1 MARIRRIRV
10 RHYTRSSRAERIL
23 DEQRLRAGVQN
34 KVFVENARRRLLSPR
49 DAEERYKLSPG
60 KGNAVIEFDVDLNEL
75 QYQPNPIIRREEL
88 YLEGDVDLKNRNP
101 TRVR

>member
-1 MARIRRIRV
+1 MARIRKIRV

-23 DEQRLRAGVQN
+23 DEQILRTGVQN
-34 KVFVENARRRLLSPR
+34 KVFVENARRRLLSSR
-49 DAEERYKLSPG
+49 DAEERYKLVPG

-75 QYQPNPIIRREEL
+75 HYQINPIIRGEEL

-101 TRVR
+101 IRVR

>member
-1 MARIRRIRV
+1 MARIRKIRV
-10 RHYTRSSRAERIL
+10 RHYTRSSRAERIC

-49 DAEERYKLSPG
+49 DAEEWYKLAPG
-60 KGNAVIEFDVDLNEL
+60 KGNAVIEFDVDPYEL
-75 QYQPNPIIRREEL
+75 HSQPNPIIRGEEL
-88 YLEGDVDLKNRNP
+88 YLEDDVNLKNRNP